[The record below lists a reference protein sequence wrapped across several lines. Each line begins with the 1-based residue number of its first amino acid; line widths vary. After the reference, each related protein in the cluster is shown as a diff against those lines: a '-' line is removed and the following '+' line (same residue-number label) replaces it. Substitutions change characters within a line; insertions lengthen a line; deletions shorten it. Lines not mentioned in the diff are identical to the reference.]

1 MFQFNKYWLN
11 NYYVS
16 GTILDSGET
25 EINVIGLHKFVFQEE
40 REGKEKRREGRRDQ
54 DEFFPQ
60 GHRME

>member
-40 REGKEKRREGRRDQ
+40 REGKEKRRE
-54 DEFFPQ
+54 Q
-60 GHRME
+60 GPR